1 MICKYRSCWNRGSS
15 NAASPLSL
23 PFFFVNT
30 HCQEMCIIL
39 WLVYSISVC
48 SFTFPRYT
56 WWFFIFFYVLH
67 TTTTSL
73 FWAFHSKS
81 MVALEGSVYLTWIF
95 FFYHIMHGLI
105 FIYIF
110 CFSCNLKLSFWAFH
124 SKSTVASG
132 GDVYLAYSNLIFA
145 KFLHH
150 VFLSFYMLL
159 IWEYW

>member
-1 MICKYRSCWNRGSS
+1 MAGAFYSCLFVHFP
-15 NAASPLSL
+15 ALYL
-23 PFFFVNT
+23 MFF
-30 HCQEMCIIL
+30 
-39 WLVYSISVC
+39 
-48 SFTFPRYT
+48 
-56 WWFFIFFYVLH
+56 FFYVLH

-81 MVALEGSVYLTWIF
+81 MVALEGSVYLTWF

-110 CFSCNLKLSFWAFH
+110 CFSCSLKLSFWAFH

-145 KFLHH
+145 KFLHN
-150 VFLSFYMLL
+150 VFLAFYMLL
-159 IWEYW
+159 MIIYNGNVDNERSTNGILGNVDMVDLWKVII